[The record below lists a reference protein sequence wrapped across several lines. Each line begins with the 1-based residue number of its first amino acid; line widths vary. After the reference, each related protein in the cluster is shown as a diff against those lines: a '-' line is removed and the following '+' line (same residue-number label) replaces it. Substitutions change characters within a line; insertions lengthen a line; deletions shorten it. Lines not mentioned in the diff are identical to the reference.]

1 MWKTSKDLLLFDST
15 IRKLILFMKIYLKL
29 FTLAFKASKLRIA
42 FPPVLT
48 IGSFEAFATKP
59 AHKMTVGQMFMFTSA
74 I

>member
-1 MWKTSKDLLLFDST
+1 
-15 IRKLILFMKIYLKL
+15 MKIYLKL